1 MLCLYYYIVHF
12 FFLAISDL
20 GFDDLLIIPM
30 LCLYYYIVHFFFLAI
45 SDLGFDDMFIF
56 QEQER
61 RRKEEYKKR
70 CVVVRDG

>member
-30 LCLYYYIVHFFFLAI
+30 LCLYYYIVHFFF
-45 SDLGFDDMFIF
+45 
-56 QEQER
+56 
-61 RRKEEYKKR
+61 
-70 CVVVRDG
+70 